1 MQQMMIHVEDTSMN
15 TAKVFTSGRSQAVRI
30 PKEYRFDVDEV
41 FINKIGDT
49 VMLTPVK
56 SLAAAFEEGAHLLSD
71 DYLMDGIP
79 EAKPSERLK
88 L

>member
-1 MQQMMIHVEDTSMN
+1 MQQIQGTIGEYEMN
-15 TAKVFTSGRSQAVRI
+15 VAKVFTSGRSQAVRI

-56 SLAAAFEEGAHLLSD
+56 ALADMFEEGARSLTDDFLEDGVPASSD
-71 DYLMDGIP
+71 VKRMD
-79 EAKPSERLK
+79 L
-88 L
+88 